1 MVSRWCV
8 VSIWFQSAAHKNT
21 ACPCYRTYRA
31 DRCVPAADSDPDQA
45 GPESHGQGS
54 GARQVDCICI
64 IYYPSIPPRST
75 HRTIRST
82 SKVLLD
88 QGASVYI
95 LVFIYVISSRRVFL
109 FSIVHVISSRL
120 RIGRG
125 MSTRFIIPAAPS
137 PLLPAP
143 SLSLLPFSLGPAH
156 APYTDNHATTPQ
168 YFQPR
173 PLGPPPHHGRE
184 TVRATFR
191 GRLVIGQ
198 YLAVPPAYRGIILST
213 SLPPNK
219 GGTEH
224 HAIVSDA
231 PLTPSASIDTVEDDT
246 GGRSSTRSSTVG
258 RIKGAGQIA
267 LSKPRTRRTAPKKRT
282 VLDSD
287 DDIDN
292 HHDEVDEQD
301 GDRPSRRSKR
311 VRTMTTPEKN
321 AAVPEIVVQ
330 QATPLKQPPCSPPI
344 VRDGHLDLRPTLM
357 EEDTRIAVEEVN
369 EPFIPSP
376 ETGNDSSV
384 FSSPLVK
391 QDNNV
396 KEEYDGPVRILYPKA
411 QFQGFMLYTGD
422 GPLVGFRED
431 ELEKREQQVGA
442 GERRQMN
449 ESQSESQSQSQ
460 SQAQTETSLESDS
473 QSNINLRPSWW
484 RQGGAGEGGDE
495 FVRGMGE
502 WLGLVQVVSLFP
514 HLFLSFLCAK
524 D

>member
-1 MVSRWCV
+1 M
-8 VSIWFQSAAHKNT
+8 
-21 ACPCYRTYRA
+21 
-31 DRCVPAADSDPDQA
+31 
-45 GPESHGQGS
+45 
-54 GARQVDCICI
+54 
-64 IYYPSIPPRST
+64 
-75 HRTIRST
+75 
-82 SKVLLD
+82 
-88 QGASVYI
+88 
-95 LVFIYVISSRRVFL
+95 
-109 FSIVHVISSRL
+109 
-120 RIGRG
+120 
-125 MSTRFIIPAAPS
+125 
-137 PLLPAP
+137 
-143 SLSLLPFSLGPAH
+143 
-156 APYTDNHATTPQ
+156 
-168 YFQPR
+168 
-173 PLGPPPHHGRE
+173 
-184 TVRATFR
+184 RATFR

-213 SLPPNK
+213 SLPPNR

-231 PLTPSASIDTVEDDT
+231 PLTPCASIDTVEDDT

-301 GDRPSRRSKR
+301 GGRMSRRSKR

-344 VRDGHLDLRPTLM
+344 VRDGHLDLRPTLI

-376 ETGNDSSV
+376 ETENDSSV

-396 KEEYDGPVRILYPKA
+396 KEEDDGPVRILYPKA

-442 GERRQMN
+442 
-449 ESQSESQSQSQ
+449 
-460 SQAQTETSLESDS
+460 ETSLESDS

-514 HLFLSFLCAK
+514 HPFLSFLCAK
-524 D
+524 G

>member
-8 VSIWFQSAAHKNT
+8 VSIWFQSAAHKHT

-64 IYYPSIPPRST
+64 IYYPSIPLHSSHST
-75 HRTIRST
+75 PPH

-95 LVFIYVISSRRVFL
+95 LVFIHVISSRRVFL

-137 PLLPAP
+137 PLPPAP

-213 SLPPNK
+213 SLPPNR

-231 PLTPSASIDTVEDDT
+231 PLTPCASIDTVEDDT

-301 GDRPSRRSKR
+301 GGRMSRRSKR

-344 VRDGHLDLRPTLM
+344 VRDGHLDLRPTLI

-376 ETGNDSSV
+376 ETENDSSV

-391 QDNNV
+391 QVNNV
-396 KEEYDGPVRILYPKA
+396 KKEDDGPVRILYPKA

-442 GERRQMN
+442 
-449 ESQSESQSQSQ
+449 
-460 SQAQTETSLESDS
+460 ETSLESDS

-514 HLFLSFLCAK
+514 HPFLSFLCAK
-524 D
+524 G

>member
-8 VSIWFQSAAHKNT
+8 VSIWFQSAAHKHT

-64 IYYPSIPPRST
+64 IYYPSIPLHSSHST
-75 HRTIRST
+75 PPH

-137 PLLPAP
+137 PLPPAP

-173 PLGPPPHHGRE
+173 PLVPPPHHGRE

-213 SLPPNK
+213 SLPPNR

-231 PLTPSASIDTVEDDT
+231 PLTPCASIDTVEDDT

-301 GDRPSRRSKR
+301 GGRMSRRSKR

-344 VRDGHLDLRPTLM
+344 VRDGHLDLRPTLI

-369 EPFIPSP
+369 EPFTPSP
-376 ETGNDSSV
+376 ETENDSSV

-391 QDNNV
+391 QDNNA
-396 KEEYDGPVRILYPKA
+396 KEEDDGPVRILYPKA

-442 GERRQMN
+442 
-449 ESQSESQSQSQ
+449 
-460 SQAQTETSLESDS
+460 ETSLESDS

-524 D
+524 G

>member
-1 MVSRWCV
+1 
-8 VSIWFQSAAHKNT
+8 
-21 ACPCYRTYRA
+21 
-31 DRCVPAADSDPDQA
+31 
-45 GPESHGQGS
+45 
-54 GARQVDCICI
+54 
-64 IYYPSIPPRST
+64 
-75 HRTIRST
+75 
-82 SKVLLD
+82 
-88 QGASVYI
+88 
-95 LVFIYVISSRRVFL
+95 
-109 FSIVHVISSRL
+109 
-120 RIGRG
+120 
-125 MSTRFIIPAAPS
+125 
-137 PLLPAP
+137 
-143 SLSLLPFSLGPAH
+143 
-156 APYTDNHATTPQ
+156 
-168 YFQPR
+168 
-173 PLGPPPHHGRE
+173 
-184 TVRATFR
+184 
-191 GRLVIGQ
+191 
-198 YLAVPPAYRGIILST
+198 
-213 SLPPNK
+213 
-219 GGTEH
+219 
-224 HAIVSDA
+224 
-231 PLTPSASIDTVEDDT
+231 
-246 GGRSSTRSSTVG
+246 
-258 RIKGAGQIA
+258 
-267 LSKPRTRRTAPKKRT
+267 
-282 VLDSD
+282 
-287 DDIDN
+287 
-292 HHDEVDEQD
+292 
-301 GDRPSRRSKR
+301 
-311 VRTMTTPEKN
+311 MTTPEKN